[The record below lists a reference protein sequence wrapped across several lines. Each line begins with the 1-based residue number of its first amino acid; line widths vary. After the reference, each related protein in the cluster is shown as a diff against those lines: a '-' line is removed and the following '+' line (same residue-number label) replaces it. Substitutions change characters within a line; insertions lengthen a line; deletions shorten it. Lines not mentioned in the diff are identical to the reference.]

1 VFWKCPCHSVWQGLG
16 GHFMACKECDVTR
29 VVCVFTA
36 GSRLGKEELSV
47 SSRWE
52 IEGSG
57 MVSAVWIEDA
67 RACKDIIHII
77 KIKCGG
83 ELFLM

>member
-1 VFWKCPCHSVWQGLG
+1 
-16 GHFMACKECDVTR
+16 MACKDGDVTR

-36 GSRLGKEELSV
+36 GNRLGKEELNV
-47 SSRWE
+47 SSGWE

-57 MVSAVWIEDA
+57 VVSLVWIEDA
-67 RACKDIIHII
+67 HACKDIIRII
-77 KIKCGG
+77 KIVCDG